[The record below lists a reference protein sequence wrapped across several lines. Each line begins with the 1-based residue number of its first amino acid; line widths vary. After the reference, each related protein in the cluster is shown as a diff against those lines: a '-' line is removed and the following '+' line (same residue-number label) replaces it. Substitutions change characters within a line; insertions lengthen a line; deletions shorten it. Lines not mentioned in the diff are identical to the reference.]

1 MEWCL
6 STNRMGVLY
15 VLLSGLFFGL
25 LGYFG
30 ISAMNANLSVYNMLL
45 WRFLVSSVF
54 IFILIAPQIR
64 LLTVNK
70 AELLKVFF
78 YGMAFY
84 STTAIFY
91 FVASVRLGSGLAMV
105 IFFTYPA
112 FVILINM
119 LLYRTRVS
127 KIYLV
132 ALSIITFG
140 MLLLMNAGFGKFNL
154 QGILFSIFSALL
166 YAVYV
171 VVSKKSPV
179 APLPSTFALTI
190 GCVVT
195 CFLAAQADHSLKLP
209 DTIKLWFN
217 IGGIGII
224 CTALPIFFLLK
235 GLKYLSAAQASIL
248 SVLEPVFVVIFGIIL
263 LDERID
269 FTQTIG
275 VIALLCGAL
284 LSLLNDKTSQTK

>member
-1 MEWCL
+1 M
-6 STNRMGVLY
+6 STNRIGVLY

-45 WRFLVSSVF
+45 WRFLVSSLF
-54 IFILIAPQIR
+54 IFILIAPQIT
-64 LLTVNK
+64 LLTNHKV
-70 AELLKVFF
+70 ELIKVFF

-91 FVASVRLGSGLAMV
+91 FLASVHLGSGLAMV

-127 KIYLV
+127 KRYLV

-140 MLLLMNAGFGKFNL
+140 MLLLMNSGFGKFNL
-154 QGILFSIFSALL
+154 QGILFSVFSALL
-166 YAVYV
+166 YALYV

-179 APLPSTFALTI
+179 APLPSTFALTV

-195 CFLAAQADHSLKLP
+195 CFLAAQADHSLMLP
-209 DTIKLWFN
+209 DTMELWFN

-235 GLKYLSAAQASIL
+235 GLKYLSAVQASIL

-269 FTQTIG
+269 FTQAIG

-284 LSLLNDKTSQTK
+284 LSLLNDKTSQTR